1 MKLFDVI
8 QGNNRFVC
16 EAIEY
21 KGVAYLRIN
30 KMYLDKK
37 HPIENDDGSITIPWA
52 FTPQTVMMNSEA
64 AEQYIVAIQSIDVMD
79 ILIDMEKLEKDNK

>member
-16 EAIEY
+16 ETIEY
-21 KGVAYLRIN
+21 KGVAYLRLN
-30 KMYLDKK
+30 KMYLHKDTD
-37 HPIENDDGSITIPWA
+37 EWRY
-52 FTPQTVMMNSEA
+52 TPQTVMMNSEA

-79 ILIDMEKLEKDNK
+79 VLIDMEKLEKDNK